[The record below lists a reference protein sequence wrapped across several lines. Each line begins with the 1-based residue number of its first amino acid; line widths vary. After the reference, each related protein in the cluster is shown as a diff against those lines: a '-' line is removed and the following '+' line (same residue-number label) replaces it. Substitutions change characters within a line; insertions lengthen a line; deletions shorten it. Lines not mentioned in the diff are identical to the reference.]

1 MIDFYYWPT
10 PNGHK
15 VAVALEEMELDYT
28 VKQINILT
36 GEQHTPEFIAI
47 SPNNRVPAIVDH
59 DGPGG
64 KPHSVFESGAILI
77 YLAQK
82 FGKFWPS
89 DPIEQSQVMQW
100 LFFQCANIG
109 PMFGQCGYFNGYAA
123 ERVEHGIKRYCGE
136 TKRLY
141 GLVDRRLGEYEYL
154 AGDNYSLADMATYPW
169 MTAKQQNL
177 HGIDVTEFTNIQRWN
192 AAIDSRPGAQRGMGV
207 MEKDLKIGDPTD
219 EARKAF
225 HFRE

>member
-15 VAVALEEMELDYT
+15 ISIALEEMELEYA
-28 VKQINILT
+28 VKPINILT

-59 DGPGG
+59 DGPDGN
-64 KPHSVFESGAILI
+64 PHAVFESGAILL

-82 FGKFWPS
+82 YDKFWPA
-89 DPIEQSQVMQW
+89 DPVEQSLVTQW
-100 LFFQCANIG
+100 LFFQCANVG

-123 ERVEHGIKRYCGE
+123 ERIEHGINRYCGE

-141 GLVDRRLGEYEYL
+141 GLIDRRLGEHEYL
-154 AGDNYSLADMATYPW
+154 AGEKYSLADMATFPW
-169 MTAKQQNL
+169 MIEKQQKF
-177 HGIDVTEFTNIQRWN
+177 HGIDVTEFPNVQRWL
-192 AAIDSRPGAQRGMGV
+192 AAINSRPGAQRGLQV
-207 MEKDLKIGDPTD
+207 MAKDLKIGNPTE
-219 EARKAF
+219 EAREAF
-225 HFRE
+225 FGRN

>member
-15 VAVALEEMELDYT
+15 VSLALEEMELDYT
-28 VKQINILT
+28 VKPINILT

-59 DGPGG
+59 DGPDGS
-64 KPHSVFESGAILI
+64 PHAIFESGAILL

-82 FGKFWPS
+82 YDKFWPA
-89 DPIEQSQVMQW
+89 DPVEQSLVTQW
-100 LFFQCANIG
+100 LFFQCANVG

-123 ERVEHGIKRYCGE
+123 ERIEHGINRYCGE

-141 GLVDRRLGEYEYL
+141 GLIDRRLGEHEYL
-154 AGDNYSLADMATYPW
+154 AGDNYSLADMATFPW
-169 MTAKQQNL
+169 MIDKQQKF
-177 HGIDVTEFTNIQRWN
+177 HGIDVSEFTNVKRWL
-192 AAIDSRPGAQRGMGV
+192 AAINTRPGAQRGMQV
-207 MEKDLKIGDPTD
+207 MAEDLKIGNPTEKAR
-219 EARKAF
+219 EAFFNRG
-225 HFRE
+225 

>member
-15 VAVALEEMELDYT
+15 VSLALEEMELDYT
-28 VKQINILT
+28 VKPINILT

-59 DGPGG
+59 DGTDGS
-64 KPHSVFESGAILI
+64 PHAIFESGAILL

-82 FGKFWPS
+82 YDKFWPA
-89 DPIEQSQVMQW
+89 DPVEQSLVTQW
-100 LFFQCANIG
+100 LFFQCANVG

-123 ERVEHGIKRYCGE
+123 ERIEHGINRYCGE

-141 GLVDRRLGEYEYL
+141 GLIDRRLGEHEYL
-154 AGDNYSLADMATYPW
+154 AGDNYSLADMATFPW
-169 MTAKQQNL
+169 MIDKQQKF
-177 HGIDVTEFTNIQRWN
+177 HGIDVSEFTNVKRWL
-192 AAIDSRPGAQRGMGV
+192 AAINTRPGAQRGMQV
-207 MEKDLKIGDPTD
+207 MAEDLKIGNPTEKAR
-219 EARKAF
+219 EAFFNRG
-225 HFRE
+225 